1 MLTKTGF
8 RQSIALMN
16 AYTCLALRELAA
28 RFASRQTDA
37 EAAGKKKK
45 KRITPNPR
53 ERNLAT
59 FSSSGREH
67 RSYVPVYINLI

>member
-28 RFASRQTDA
+28 RVASRQTDA
-37 EAAGKKKK
+37 EAAGEKKK
-45 KRITPNPR
+45 KRITLNPVSEIWQLFQAR
-53 ERNLAT
+53 AENTAGVSWST
-59 FSSSGREH
+59 ST
-67 RSYVPVYINLI
+67 

>member
-28 RFASRQTDA
+28 RVASRQTGA
-37 EAAGKKKK
+37 EAAGTKKKEK
-45 KRITPNPR
+45 NNTKPT
-53 ERNLAT
+53 
-59 FSSSGREH
+59 
-67 RSYVPVYINLI
+67 